1 VTTAESTLRQPRCQK
16 NWLKLTPAAGC
27 TQFRWLAP
35 TTANLAQLTVPV
47 PPGFREVSA
56 QG

>member
-1 VTTAESTLRQPRCQK
+1 VTEER
-16 NWLKLTPAAGC
+16 

-35 TTANLAQLTVPV
+35 TTANLAQLTLPV

-56 QG
+56 QGQCGTPGGPWSAHALSTSC

>member
-1 VTTAESTLRQPRCQK
+1 MIVLVTGGDPQPRGGK
-16 NWLKLTPAAGC
+16 ER

-47 PPGFREVSA
+47 PPGFRQVSA